1 VAIRHICWGDDM
13 IDDPFKDMYADGP
26 TPSWVAVLFLLL
38 AICIPLGAWKMI
50 ELAILVFEWGAR

>member
-1 VAIRHICWGDDM
+1 M